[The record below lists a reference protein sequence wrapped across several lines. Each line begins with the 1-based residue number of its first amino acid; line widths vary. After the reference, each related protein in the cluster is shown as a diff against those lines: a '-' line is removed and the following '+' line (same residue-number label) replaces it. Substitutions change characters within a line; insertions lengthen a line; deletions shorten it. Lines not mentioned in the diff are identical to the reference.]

1 MQTTTEF
8 QLEYSVVDGDT
19 LPCAAILV
27 AAGNATRM
35 GGEKQFL
42 SVLGIPVLVRT
53 MLAFEQCDAV
63 RDIVVV
69 ARDKDIPEVQVLAD
83 AYGIS
88 KLTAIVAG
96 GKERQDSVENGLQ
109 ALASDVFY
117 VAIHDG
123 ARPLIT
129 PQLIHRVIEDAHLIG
144 AAAPGVL
151 VKDTIK
157 QADEDKRI
165 LRTVPRSDLYAIQTP
180 QVFDRAIYSEA
191 LAIAKANSLA
201 VTDDCML
208 CESAGFPVKIT
219 EGSYRNIK
227 ITTQEDVAFAEVLL
241 RQEEQND

>member
-42 SVLGIPVLVRT
+42 SVFGIPVLART

-83 AYGIS
+83 TYGIS

-109 ALASDVFY
+109 ALASDVVY

-129 PQLIHRVIEDAHLIG
+129 PELIHKVIEEAHING
-144 AAAPGVL
+144 AAAPGV
-151 VKDTIK
+151 
-157 QADEDKRI
+157 
-165 LRTVPRSDLYAIQTP
+165 
-180 QVFDRAIYSEA
+180 
-191 LAIAKANSLA
+191 
-201 VTDDCML
+201 
-208 CESAGFPVKIT
+208 PVISK
-219 EGSYRNIK
+219 
-227 ITTQEDVAFAEVLL
+227 
-241 RQEEQND
+241 